1 MFKLIFPLVPYV
13 DEGFLGFV
21 ARSAEENFRPT
32 PWAVLTYVAP
42 RLMAARAF
50 MLSDTDMEPLRH
62 LLSMTPD
69 ELERMSYRAADT
81 RHVRLL
87 GHTLPKELV
96 SLIWRKCCPLCLA
109 EAPYHR
115 AVWDFVFM
123 VACPHHN
130 VMLVDR
136 CAECRGPLNWLTS
149 KLTHCVHCGADY
161 RVIDP
166 EPAPDDIEGLK
177 AVVSLLEGKPPPEGL
192 AGMDV
197 GCLLKTIYMLG
208 QCVHDTLL
216 NVAAVKIGR
225 HHPERVLAYLNIGWQ
240 ACADW
245 PHSFYRHIDWLR
257 QGAADRQDQH
267 ERMYRDIGVTAKW
280 ILKQDK
286 DPAFRPITGTF
297 SQYVAGDVTLVTKA
311 RAVVRARRANPSRSF
326 FLPQEAIRLLGTSM
340 PRLMR
345 LAEERDMFLVKG
357 TGKGFGSRLDPQKVL
372 DIQAEVERYIDGKAA
387 RAMLGVND
395 RTLGQMEDAGL
406 LTVASEPIATT
417 FFKHPL
423 LRAEVQDLLDAVNR
437 LELTE
442 LPLPLGKDM
451 ITTANLIRR
460 MPMSYDDRNAAT
472 VYRAVVEGTL
482 LPAGRLAGSRG
493 FTNLVFT
500 IDAVKKLAVKLR
512 QDVLAVSDIA
522 AKLNV
527 QTKSVRLWV
536 QNDIL
541 KSRDKVG
548 RVTRR
553 AKVLNKDFRDFSG
566 RYMLARDVAAQRGLD
581 VKSVNSTLLYS
592 GARPISGPSVDGGE
606 MYLYERSDI
615 DRIIG

>member
-1 MFKLIFPLVPYV
+1 
-13 DEGFLGFV
+13 
-21 ARSAEENFRPT
+21 
-32 PWAVLTYVAP
+32 
-42 RLMAARAF
+42 
-50 MLSDTDMEPLRH
+50 
-62 LLSMTPD
+62 
-69 ELERMSYRAADT
+69 
-81 RHVRLL
+81 
-87 GHTLPKELV
+87 
-96 SLIWRKCCPLCLA
+96 
-109 EAPYHR
+109 
-115 AVWDFVFM
+115 
-123 VACPHHN
+123 
-130 VMLVDR
+130 
-136 CAECRGPLNWLTS
+136 
-149 KLTHCVHCGADY
+149 
-161 RVIDP
+161 
-166 EPAPDDIEGLK
+166 
-177 AVVSLLEGKPPPEGL
+177 
-192 AGMDV
+192 
-197 GCLLKTIYMLG
+197 
-208 QCVHDTLL
+208 
-216 NVAAVKIGR
+216 
-225 HHPERVLAYLNIGWQ
+225 
-240 ACADW
+240 
-245 PHSFYRHIDWLR
+245 
-257 QGAADRQDQH
+257 
-267 ERMYRDIGVTAKW
+267 
-280 ILKQDK
+280 
-286 DPAFRPITGTF
+286 
-297 SQYVAGDVTLVTKA
+297 
-311 RAVVRARRANPSRSF
+311 
-326 FLPQEAIRLLGTSM
+326 
-340 PRLMR
+340 MR

-372 DIQAEVERYIDGKAA
+372 DLQAEVERYIDGKAA

-472 VYRAVVEGTL
+472 VYRAVIEGTL

-592 GARPISGPSVDGGE
+592 GARPVSGPSVDGGE

>member
-1 MFKLIFPLVPYV
+1 MFKLIFPLVPYA

-50 MLSDTDMEPLRH
+50 MLSDTDMEPLRR
-62 LLSMTPD
+62 LLSMTPA

-161 RVIDP
+161 RLIDP
-166 EPAPDDIEGLK
+166 EPAPDDIEGLR

-286 DPAFRPITGTF
+286 DPAFGPITSTF
-297 SQYVAGDVTLVTKA
+297 SRYIAGDVRLVTKA

-345 LAEERDMFLVKG
+345 LAEERDMFLVRGRAKATAPG
-357 TGKGFGSRLDPQKVL
+357 STPRSSWTSKLRSRNSSTERQPGRCWQSMTGFLGKWRMPVFSPWRPNRSPPHSLSTRFSRRKFRISWTPSTAWNLRSCRRRWANTVSVSAAPPSQGV
-372 DIQAEVERYIDGKAA
+372 IDGHAC
-387 RAMLGVND
+387 
-395 RTLGQMEDAGL
+395 
-406 LTVASEPIATT
+406 
-417 FFKHPL
+417 
-423 LRAEVQDLLDAVNR
+423 
-437 LELTE
+437 
-442 LPLPLGKDM
+442 
-451 ITTANLIRR
+451 
-460 MPMSYDDRNAAT
+460 
-472 VYRAVVEGTL
+472 
-482 LPAGRLAGSRG
+482 
-493 FTNLVFT
+493 
-500 IDAVKKLAVKLR
+500 
-512 QDVLAVSDIA
+512 
-522 AKLNV
+522 
-527 QTKSVRLWV
+527 
-536 QNDIL
+536 
-541 KSRDKVG
+541 
-548 RVTRR
+548 
-553 AKVLNKDFRDFSG
+553 
-566 RYMLARDVAAQRGLD
+566 
-581 VKSVNSTLLYS
+581 
-592 GARPISGPSVDGGE
+592 
-606 MYLYERSDI
+606 RSA
-615 DRIIG
+615 